1 LDLKQQLLNQAM
13 RLAQDPRV
21 MKALQNPKVMQGVM
35 GAVQLRATLQ
45 QNLESS
51 VQRMAKRFNLAT
63 DADVRELRRTVR
75 RLERELEAQKVA
87 ATQGEGGNGARE
99 IAR

>member
-1 LDLKQQLLNQAM
+1 MDLKQQLLNQAM

-87 ATQGEGGNGARE
+87 AQNEGSNGAHE
-99 IAR
+99 TAR